1 MTKSNATSRRS
12 RPAAEEEGRVTSAG
26 SRTQEEQ
33 QPRVKRI
40 AEEKAPEPERAP
52 EPPKAPER
60 VPEAPKVRVN
70 LVELVEGSTYEIRGV
85 RFLRNRPVVVTD
97 QRILSAVEV
106 NSRFRV
112 TDAEGG
118 KR

>member
-1 MTKSNATSRRS
+1 MTKNATTARRE
-12 RPAAEEEGRVTSAG
+12 RPAAAEEKAVQVASPEPTV
-26 SRTQEEQ
+26 QEDPKP

-40 AEEKAPEPERAP
+40 AEEVKAPETTPET
-52 EPPKAPER
+52 
-60 VPEAPKVRVN
+60 APKVRSAV
-70 LVELVEGSTYEIRGV
+70 VELVEGSSYEIRGT
-85 RFLRNRPVVVTD
+85 RFLSRRPVVVTD

-118 KR
+118 K